1 MKPILLTAAAAA
13 AFTAAVADPALARS
27 GPEVE
32 IEHAVA
38 RVVVIVEDRADI
50 GVEIQQGASR
60 LPALRVERSSNGDV
74 RIDGG
79 LGRRLAGI
87 RMGDSLRNCR
97 SGPDRTRPGQGASV
111 EVRNIGQVDLD
122 DAPLIVIRS
131 PREVNIDAGSAVYG
145 SIGRGATSV
154 EMSNGG
160 CGDWVIANTDG
171 PVDAS
176 MGGSG
181 ELTVGTSRSLEAN
194 LGGSGRLTAGATGAL
209 DLNMGGSGEA
219 MIAAVDGD
227 TDIAIG
233 GSGEVSIRRGRA
245 PNLDIAIG
253 GSGDIDFG
261 GVAGDVSVSIAGSGD
276 VRIAEA
282 TGAVSRSV
290 VGSGD
295 IRIGR

>member
-1 MKPILLTAAAAA
+1 MKVILLSAAAAA
-13 AFTAAVADPALARS
+13 AFAGPALAKDPR
-27 GPEVE
+27 VKV
-32 IEHAVA
+32 EHAVA
-38 RVVVIVEDRADI
+38 RVVVIVEDRADV
-50 GVEIQQGASR
+50 GVEIEQGASR
-60 LPALRVERSSNGDV
+60 LPPLRVERHGDTV

-79 LGRRLAGI
+79 LGRRMAGF
-87 RMGDSLRNCR
+87 RVGDSIRNCR

-111 EVRNIGQVDLD
+111 EVRDIGRVNLD

-131 PREVNIDAGSAVYG
+131 PRNVNIEAGGAVYG

-154 EMSNGG
+154 DMGNGG

-181 ELTVGTSRSLEAN
+181 ELTVGTSRSLDAS
-194 LGGSGRLTAGATGAL
+194 LGGSGRLTAGATGRL
-209 DLNMGGSGEA
+209 DLSMGGSGEA
-219 MIAAVDGD
+219 MIARVDGD
-227 TDIAIG
+227 TEIAIG
-233 GSGEVSIRRGRA
+233 GSGEVAIRRGRI

-261 GVAGDVSVSIAGSGD
+261 GTAGDVSVSIAGSGD

>member
-1 MKPILLTAAAAA
+1 MKIILLSAVAAAAIA
-13 AFTAAVADPALARS
+13 GPALAKD
-27 GPEVE
+27 PQVE

-60 LPALRVERSSNGDV
+60 LPALRVDRHGYTV
-74 RIDGG
+74 HIDGG
-79 LGRRLAGI
+79 LGRRLAGF
-87 RMGDSLRNCR
+87 RVGDSIRDCR

-111 EVRNIGQVDLD
+111 EVRNLGRINLD

-131 PREVNIDAGSAVYG
+131 PRSVNIDAGGAVYG

-154 EMSNGG
+154 DMGNGG

-181 ELTVGTSRSLEAN
+181 ELTVGTSRSLEAA
-194 LGGSGRLTAGATGAL
+194 LGGSGRLTAGATGRL
-209 DLNMGGSGEA
+209 DLSMGGSGEA
-219 MIAAVDGD
+219 MIAQVDGD

-233 GSGEVSIRRGRA
+233 GSGEVAIRRGRI
-245 PNLDIAIG
+245 PNLDVSIG
-253 GSGDIDFG
+253 GSGDVDFG
-261 GVAGDVSVSIAGSGD
+261 GTAGDVSVSIAGSGD
-276 VRIAEA
+276 IRIAEA
-282 TGAVSRSV
+282 TGSISRSV

>member
-1 MKPILLTAAAAA
+1 MKVILLS
-13 AFTAAVADPALARS
+13 AVAVAAIAGPALAKD
-27 GPEVE
+27 PQVE

-50 GVEIQQGASR
+50 GVEIEQGSSR
-60 LPALRVERSSNGDV
+60 LPELRVERSGDVV

-79 LGRRLAGI
+79 LGRRMAGF
-87 RMGDSLRNCR
+87 RVGDSIRNCR
-97 SGPDRTRPGQGASV
+97 SGPDSTRPGQGASV
-111 EVRNIGQVDLD
+111 EVRNLGRVNLE

-131 PREVNIDAGSAVYG
+131 PRQVNIDAGGAVFG

-154 EMSNGG
+154 DMGNGG

-181 ELTVGTSRSLEAN
+181 ALTVGTSRSLDAS
-194 LGGSGRLTAGATGAL
+194 LGGSGSLTAGATGRL
-209 DLNMGGSGEA
+209 DLSIGGSGEA
-219 MIAAVDGD
+219 MIAEANGD

-233 GSGEVSIRRGRA
+233 GSGEVAIRRGRI
-245 PNLDIAIG
+245 PNLDISVA

-261 GVAGDVSVSIAGSGD
+261 GTAGDVSVAIAGSGD

-282 TGAVSRSV
+282 TGSVSRSV

>member
-1 MKPILLTAAAAA
+1 MKIILLSAVAAAAIA
-13 AFTAAVADPALARS
+13 GPALAMD
-27 GPEVE
+27 PQVE

-60 LPALRVERSSNGDV
+60 LPALRVDRHGDTV
-74 RIDGG
+74 HIDGG
-79 LGRRLAGI
+79 LGRRMSGF
-87 RMGDSLRNCR
+87 RVGDSVRDCR

-111 EVRNIGQVDLD
+111 EVRNLGRINLD

-131 PREVNIDAGSAVYG
+131 PRHVNIDAGGAVYG

-154 EMSNGG
+154 DMGNGG

-181 ELTVGTSRSLEAN
+181 ELTVGTSRSLEAA
-194 LGGSGRLTAGATGAL
+194 LGGSGRLTAGATGRL
-209 DLNMGGSGEA
+209 DLSMGGSGEA
-219 MIAAVDGD
+219 MIAQVDGD

-233 GSGEVSIRRGRA
+233 GSGEVAIRRGRI
-245 PNLDIAIG
+245 PNLDVSIG
-253 GSGDIDFG
+253 GSGDVDFG
-261 GVAGDVSVSIAGSGD
+261 GTAGDVSVSIAGSGD
-276 VRIAEA
+276 IRIAEA
-282 TGAVSRSV
+282 TGSISRSV

>member
-1 MKPILLTAAAAA
+1 MKIILLSAVAAAAIA
-13 AFTAAVADPALARS
+13 GPALAKD
-27 GPEVE
+27 PQVE

-60 LPALRVERSSNGDV
+60 LPALRVDRHGDTV
-74 RIDGG
+74 HIDGG
-79 LGRRLAGI
+79 LGRRMAGF
-87 RMGDSLRNCR
+87 RVGDSIRNCR

-111 EVRNIGQVDLD
+111 EVRDLGRVNLD

-131 PREVNIDAGSAVYG
+131 PRNVNIDAGGAVYG

-154 EMSNGG
+154 DMGNGG

-181 ELTVGTSRSLEAN
+181 ALTVGTSRSLEAS
-194 LGGSGRLTAGATGAL
+194 LGGSGELTAGATGRL
-209 DLNMGGSGEA
+209 DLSMGGSGEA
-219 MIAAVDGD
+219 MIAQVDGD
-227 TDIAIG
+227 TDISIG
-233 GSGEVSIRRGRA
+233 GSGEVAIRRGRI
-245 PNLDIAIG
+245 PNLDVSIA
-253 GSGDIDFG
+253 GSGDVDFG
-261 GVAGDVSVSIAGSGD
+261 GTAGDVSVSIAGSGD
-276 VRIAEA
+276 IRIAEA
-282 TGAVSRSV
+282 TGSISRSV

>member
-1 MKPILLTAAAAA
+1 MKAILLSAVAAAATIA
-13 AFTAAVADPALARS
+13 AASPVLAQS
-27 GPEVE
+27 PQVE

-50 GVEIQQGASR
+50 GVEIQQGSSR
-60 LPALRVERSSNGDV
+60 LPALRVERRGDEV

-79 LGRRLAGI
+79 LGRRVAGF
-87 RMGDSLRNCR
+87 RVGDSIRNCR

-111 EVRNIGQVDLD
+111 EVRDIGRVSLD

-131 PREVNIDAGSAVYG
+131 PRHVNIDAGGAVYG

-154 EMSNGG
+154 DMGNGG

-181 ELTVGTSRSLEAN
+181 ELTVGTSRSLEAS
-194 LGGSGRLTAGATGAL
+194 LGGSGRLTAGATGSL
-209 DLNMGGSGEA
+209 DLSMGGSGEA
-219 MIAAVDGD
+219 MIAQVDGD

-233 GSGEVSIRRGRA
+233 GSGEVAIRRGRI
-245 PNLDIAIG
+245 PNLDISIG

-261 GVAGDVSVSIAGSGD
+261 GTAGDVSVSIAGSGD

-282 TGAVSRSV
+282 TGSVSRSV

>member
-1 MKPILLTAAAAA
+1 MKAVLLSVTAAAALSA
-13 AFTAAVADPALARS
+13 AAAGPALAKET
-27 GPEVE
+27 EVE

-38 RVVVIVEDRADI
+38 RVVVIVEDRADV
-50 GVEIQQGASR
+50 GVEIQQGTSG
-60 LPALRVERSSNGDV
+60 LPPLRVERRGGV
-74 RIDGG
+74 VHIDGG
-79 LGRRLAGI
+79 LGRRLAGF
-87 RMGDSLRNCR
+87 RVGDSIRNCR
-97 SGPDRTRPGQGASV
+97 SGPDGTRPGQGASV
-111 EVRNIGQVDLD
+111 EVRNLGRIDLD

-131 PREVNIDAGSAVYG
+131 PRAVNIDAGGAVYG
-145 SIGRGATSV
+145 SIGRGASSV
-154 EMSNGG
+154 DLGNGG

-171 PVDAS
+171 PVDVS
-176 MGGSG
+176 SGGSG
-181 ELTVGTSRSLEAN
+181 AIMVGTSRSLEAS
-194 LGGSGRLTAGATGAL
+194 LGGSGQLTAGATGAL
-209 DLNMGGSGEA
+209 DLSMGGSGEA
-219 MIAAVDGD
+219 QIAEVNGD

-233 GSGEVSIRRGRA
+233 GSGEVAIRRGRI

-261 GVAGDVSVSIAGSGD
+261 GTAGDVSVSIAGSGD

>member
-1 MKPILLTAAAAA
+1 MKAILLSAAAAA
-13 AFTAAVADPALARS
+13 AITAAAAGPALAKP
-27 GPEVE
+27 GPGVE

-50 GVEIQQGASR
+50 GVEIEQGGSR
-60 LPALRVERSSNGDV
+60 LPALRVEHDGAHV

-79 LGRRLAGI
+79 LGRRVAGVN
-87 RMGDSLRNCR
+87 MGDSLRNCR
-97 SGPDRTRPGQGASV
+97 SGPDSTRPGQGASV
-111 EVRNIGQVDLD
+111 EVRDIGRVDLE

-131 PREVNIDAGSAVYG
+131 PRAVNIEAGSAVFG

-154 EMSNGG
+154 DLGNGG
-160 CGDWVIANTDG
+160 CGDWVVANTDG
-171 PVDAS
+171 PVEIS
-176 MGGSG
+176 SGGSG
-181 ELTVGTSRSLEAN
+181 AMIVGTSRQLEVSLS
-194 LGGSGRLTAGATGAL
+194 GSGGLTAGATGGFEV
-209 DLNMGGSGEA
+209 NVSGSGGV
-219 MIAAVDGD
+219 AVAEVNGD
-227 TDIAIG
+227 TDISIA
-233 GSGEVSIRRGRA
+233 GSGEVAIRRGRSS
-245 PNLDIAIG
+245 NVDISIA

-261 GVAGDVSVSIAGSGD
+261 GTAGDVSVSIAGSGD

>member
-1 MKPILLTAAAAA
+1 MKAILLSAVAAAATVA
-13 AFTAAVADPALARS
+13 AASSALAQS
-27 GPEVE
+27 PQVE

-50 GVEIQQGASR
+50 GVEIQQGSSQ
-60 LPALRVERSSNGDV
+60 LPALRVMRRGDDV

-79 LGRRLAGI
+79 LGRRVAGV
-87 RMGDSLRNCR
+87 RMGDSIRNCR
-97 SGPDRTRPGQGASV
+97 SGPDRSRPGQGASV
-111 EVRNIGQVDLD
+111 EVRDIGRVNLD

-131 PREVNIDAGSAVYG
+131 PRDVHIDAGGAVFG
-145 SIGRGATSV
+145 AIGRGATSV
-154 EMSNGG
+154 DMGNGG

-181 ELTVGTSRSLEAN
+181 ELTVGTSRSLDAS
-194 LGGSGRLTAGATGAL
+194 LGGSGRLTAGATGSL
-209 DLNMGGSGEA
+209 DLSLGGSGEA
-219 MIAAVDGD
+219 MIAQVDGD
-227 TDIAIG
+227 ADIAIG
-233 GSGEVSIRRGRA
+233 GSGEVAIRRGRI
-245 PNLDIAIG
+245 PNLEIAIG

-261 GVAGDVSVSIAGSGD
+261 GTAGDVSVSIAGSGD

-282 TGAVSRSV
+282 TGNISRSV

>member
-1 MKPILLTAAAAA
+1 MKAILLSAAAAA
-13 AFTAAVADPALARS
+13 ALTAAVAGPAMARS

-50 GVEIQQGASR
+50 GVEIEQGASR
-60 LPALRVERSSNGDV
+60 LPALRVERSSSGDV

-79 LGRRLAGI
+79 LGRRLAGV
-87 RMGDSLRNCR
+87 RMGDSIRNCR

-111 EVRNIGQVDLD
+111 EVRNLGRIDLD

-131 PREVNIDAGSAVYG
+131 PREVNIEAGSAVFG

-154 EMSNGG
+154 ELGNGG

-171 PVDAS
+171 AVEAS

-181 ELTVGTSRSLEAN
+181 ELTVGTSRSLQAN

-219 MIAAVDGD
+219 MIAEVGGD

-233 GSGEVSIRRGRA
+233 GSGEVIIRRGRA
-245 PNLDIAIG
+245 PNLEIAIG
-253 GSGDIDFG
+253 GSGDVDFG

-276 VRIAEA
+276 IRVAEA
-282 TGAVSRSV
+282 TGVVSRSI

>member
-1 MKPILLTAAAAA
+1 MKPILMSAAAAA
-13 AFTAAVADPALARS
+13 ALAAAFAGPALAKP

-50 GVEIQQGASR
+50 GVEIEQGRSE
-60 LPALRVERSSNGDV
+60 LPALRLERDGANV

-79 LGRRLAGI
+79 LGRRFAGM
-87 RMGDSLRNCR
+87 RFGDSIRNCR

-111 EVRNIGQVDLD
+111 DVRNVGRVNLD
-122 DAPLIVIRS
+122 DAPLIVIRA
-131 PREVNIDAGSAVYG
+131 PRDVNIDAGGAVFG
-145 SIGRGATSV
+145 SIGRGGSSV
-154 EMSNGG
+154 ELGNGG
-160 CGDWVIANTDG
+160 CGDWVVANTDG
-171 PVDAS
+171 PVSA
-176 MGGSG
+176 GLAGSG
-181 ELTVGTSRSLEAN
+181 DIMVGTSRALDVSIS
-194 LGGSGRLTAGATGAL
+194 GSGNLTAGSTGRFEVSVS
-209 DLNMGGSGEA
+209 GSGNAVVAE
-219 MIAAVDGD
+219 VDGD
-227 TDIAIG
+227 TDISIA
-233 GSGEVSIRRGRA
+233 GSGEVAIRRGRS
-245 PNLDIAIG
+245 PNLDISIA

-282 TGAVSRSV
+282 TGAVNRSV

>member
-1 MKPILLTAAAAA
+1 MKIILLSAVAAAAIA
-13 AFTAAVADPALARS
+13 GPALAKD
-27 GPEVE
+27 PQVE

-60 LPALRVERSSNGDV
+60 LPALRVDRHGDTV
-74 RIDGG
+74 HIDGG
-79 LGRRLAGI
+79 LGRRMAGF
-87 RMGDSLRNCR
+87 RVGDSIRNCR

-111 EVRNIGQVDLD
+111 EVRDLGRINLD

-131 PREVNIDAGSAVYG
+131 PRNVNIDAGGAVYG

-154 EMSNGG
+154 DMGNGG

-181 ELTVGTSRSLEAN
+181 ELTVGTSRSLEAS
-194 LGGSGRLTAGATGAL
+194 LGGSGHLTAGATGRL
-209 DLNMGGSGEA
+209 ELNMGGSGEA
-219 MIAAVDGD
+219 MIAQVDGD
-227 TDIAIG
+227 TDISIG
-233 GSGEVSIRRGRA
+233 GSGEVAIRRGRI
-245 PNLDIAIG
+245 PNLEVSIA
-253 GSGDIDFG
+253 GSGDVDFG
-261 GVAGDVSVSIAGSGD
+261 GTAGDVSVSIAGSGD
-276 VRIAEA
+276 IRIAEA
-282 TGAVSRSV
+282 TGSISRSV

>member
-1 MKPILLTAAAAA
+1 MKAILLSAVAAAASA
-13 AFTAAVADPALARS
+13 AAATSALAQS
-27 GPEVE
+27 PEVE

-50 GVEIQQGASR
+50 GVEIQQGSSQ
-60 LPALRVERSSNGDV
+60 LPALRVMRRGDDV

-79 LGRRLAGI
+79 LGRRVAGV
-87 RMGDSLRNCR
+87 RMGDSIRNCR
-97 SGPDRTRPGQGASV
+97 SGPDRSRPGQGASV
-111 EVRNIGQVDLD
+111 EVRDIGRVNLD

-131 PREVNIDAGSAVYG
+131 PRDVHIDAGGAVFG
-145 SIGRGATSV
+145 AIGRGATSV
-154 EMSNGG
+154 DMGNGG

-181 ELTVGTSRSLEAN
+181 ELTVGTSRSLDAS
-194 LGGSGRLTAGATGAL
+194 LGGSGRLTAGATGSL
-209 DLNMGGSGEA
+209 DLSLGGSGEA
-219 MIAAVDGD
+219 MIAQVDGD
-227 TDIAIG
+227 ADIAIG
-233 GSGEVSIRRGRA
+233 GSGEVAIRRGRI
-245 PNLDIAIG
+245 PNLEIAIG

-261 GVAGDVSVSIAGSGD
+261 GTAGDVSVSIAGSGD

-282 TGAVSRSV
+282 TGNISRSV

>member
-1 MKPILLTAAAAA
+1 MKPILLSAAAAA
-13 AFTAAVADPALARS
+13 VAAAAASPALAKP

-50 GVEIQQGASR
+50 GVEIQQGASE
-60 LPALRVERSSNGDV
+60 LPALRLERDGAHV

-79 LGRRLAGI
+79 LGRRFAGI
-87 RMGDSLRNCR
+87 RMGDSIRDCR

-111 EVRNIGQVDLD
+111 DVRNVGRVNLD
-122 DAPLIVIRS
+122 DAPLIVIRA
-131 PREVNIDAGSAVYG
+131 PRDVNIDAGGAVYG
-145 SIGRGATSV
+145 SIGRGARSV
-154 EMSNGG
+154 ELGNDG
-160 CGDWVIANTDG
+160 CGDWAIANTDG
-171 PVDAS
+171 PVEAS
-176 MGGSG
+176 AAGSG
-181 ELTVGTSRSLEAN
+181 NLTLGTSRSLKAEIA
-194 LGGSGRLTAGATGAL
+194 GSGNVTAGATGSL
-209 DLNMGGSGEA
+209 QLNIGGSGEA
-219 MIAAVDGD
+219 MIAEANGD
-227 TDIAIG
+227 TDINIG
-233 GSGEVSIRRGRA
+233 GSGEVAIRRGRI
-245 PNLDIAIG
+245 PNLAINIG

-261 GVAGDVSVSIAGSGD
+261 GVAGDVSISIAGSGD

>member
-1 MKPILLTAAAAA
+1 MKPILLSAVAAAALA
-13 AFTAAVADPALARS
+13 AAVAGPALAKP

-50 GVEIQQGASR
+50 GVEIEQGSSE
-60 LPALRVERSSNGDV
+60 LPALRLERDGANV

-87 RMGDSLRNCR
+87 RMGDSLRDCR

-111 EVRNIGQVDLD
+111 EVRNIGRVNLD
-122 DAPLIVIRS
+122 DAPLIVIRA
-131 PREVNIDAGSAVYG
+131 PREVNIDAGGAVFG
-145 SIGRGATSV
+145 SIGRGASSV
-154 EMSNGG
+154 ELGNGG
-160 CGDWVIANTDG
+160 CGDWVVANTDG
-171 PVDAS
+171 PVDVAS
-176 MGGSG
+176 GGSG
-181 ELTVGTSRSLEAN
+181 DMLVGTSRSLEAS
-194 LGGSGRLTAGATGAL
+194 LAGSGDVTAGATGRFEASIT
-209 DLNMGGSGEA
+209 GSGGVVVAE
-219 MIAAVDGD
+219 VNGD
-227 TDIAIG
+227 TDISIA
-233 GSGEVSIRRGRA
+233 GSGEVAVRRGRS
-245 PNLDIAIG
+245 PNLDISIA

-276 VRIAEA
+276 IRIAEA
-282 TGAVSRSV
+282 TGNVSRSI

>member
-1 MKPILLTAAAAA
+1 MKAILLSAVAAAATIA
-13 AFTAAVADPALARS
+13 AASPVLAQS
-27 GPEVE
+27 AQVE

-50 GVEIQQGASR
+50 GVEIQQGASD
-60 LPALRVERSSNGDV
+60 LPALRVERRGDDV

-79 LGRRLAGI
+79 LGRRMAGF
-87 RMGDSLRNCR
+87 RVGDGIRNCR

-111 EVRNIGQVDLD
+111 EVRDVGRVDLE

-131 PREVNIDAGSAVYG
+131 PRNVNIETGGAVYG
-145 SIGRGATSV
+145 SIGRGATTV
-154 EMSNGG
+154 DMGNGG

-181 ELTVGTSRSLEAN
+181 ELTVGTSRSLDAS
-194 LGGSGRLTAGATGAL
+194 LGGSGRLTAGATGSL
-209 DLNMGGSGEA
+209 DLSLGGSGEA
-219 MIAAVDGD
+219 MIAQVDGD
-227 TDIAIG
+227 ADIAIG
-233 GSGEVSIRRGRA
+233 GSGEVAIRRGRI
-245 PNLDIAIG
+245 PNLEIAIG

-261 GVAGDVSVSIAGSGD
+261 GTAGDVSVSIAGSGD

-282 TGAVSRSV
+282 TGNISRSV